1 MANLVDFFPQNNYFG
16 AFSNP
21 FLGLSLS
28 FSLSLS
34 EFPEDFSP
42 VFLAKMVKLLG
53 WTQNCTVLS
62 EEVFSGSR

>member
-21 FLGLSLS
+21 FLRLSL
-28 FSLSLS
+28 SLSLS